1 MVERLAVNEE
11 NDKVIRA
18 KIEDALRAMPREE
31 FEKIAGIAGLLA
43 AEMAEQQSEG
53 ESSMLFCGSDG
64 RVVVK
69 AYHYPRE
76 LIGSDGPICLPSSN
90 DLVVIGAYSDE
101 FIQRQSDE
109 IRNEFPFDEM
119 AREKAW
125 EQFLNICATELA
137 KVANDAPLEADIFD
151 KFLEDL

>member
-1 MVERLAVNEE
+1 MDNESE
-11 NDKVIRA
+11 KQIRA
-18 KIEDALRAMPREE
+18 NIEDALRSMPKEDFQR
-31 FEKIAGIAGLLA
+31 IAGIAGLLA
-43 AEMAEQQSEG
+43 AEMAEQQFEG